1 MPAVI
6 EIFDWHGPYVG
17 VKAGEAGGAHG
28 KHRLPLDRRPRHRSQ
43 GRLGQDWAH
52 NASVHQ
58 RRREDRAQP
67 ESGGSLEAH
76 RMGPDTEGRQ
86 GGADLEL
93 IGDGDLLAKGVRM
106 EAALLLR
113 ATEEVSNIARTNEGY
128 FSTKHSCIC
137 L

>member
-1 MPAVI
+1 
-6 EIFDWHGPYVG
+6 
-17 VKAGEAGGAHG
+17 
-28 KHRLPLDRRPRHRSQ
+28 
-43 GRLGQDWAH
+43 
-52 NASVHQ
+52 
-58 RRREDRAQP
+58 
-67 ESGGSLEAH
+67 
-76 RMGPDTEGRQ
+76 MGPDTEGRQ

-93 IGDGDLLAKGVRM
+93 IGDGDLLAKGVRMM